1 MREATPDDL
10 RAFVRDSTTLT
21 AVPFVPEIRVY
32 TATEVTPLWHKT
44 SDWLA
49 GTSFL
54 PPPDTGEVPF
64 WSAPWAGGQAI
75 ARHVLDHPELVRG
88 KRVIDFGTGSGLVAI
103 AAALAGAAHVVGLD
117 VDRLAVTAALLNA
130 EANGVAIEA
139 RIEDVVGQPHLE
151 ADLFLAGDIWYERE
165 AAARFEPWL
174 RALSEGGLHVL
185 TGDPGRAY
193 VPSSYREVASYE
205 VVTSP
210 DLESS
215 RVRTTRVLRP

>member
-10 RAFVRDSTTLT
+10 RAFVRESTTIMP
-21 AVPFVPEIRVY
+21 VPFVPEVRLY

-49 GTSFL
+49 SATFYV
-54 PPPDTGEVPF
+54 PPDTGEVPF
-64 WSAPWAGGQAI
+64 WAAPWAGGQAI
-75 ARHVLDHPELVRG
+75 ARHVLDCPELVRDR
-88 KRVIDFGTGSGLVAI
+88 RVIDFGTGSGLVAI
-103 AAALAGAAHVVGLD
+103 AALHAGAAHVVAID
-117 VDRLAVTAALLNA
+117 VDRLAITAALLNA
-130 EANGVAIEA
+130 EVNGVTFDV
-139 RIEDVVGQPHLE
+139 RLGDVVGESDFE
-151 ADLFLAGDIWYERE
+151 ADIFLAGDIWYDRE

-174 RALSEGGLHVL
+174 RALSAGGLHVL

-193 VPSSYREVASYE
+193 VPSSYSEVASYE

-215 RVRTTRVLRP
+215 MIRTTRVLRP